1 MKEYSLTQSY
11 RGIPANTSL
20 FGPYPVKGGTAGVY
34 VQKADIPTDP
44 SQGVS
49 FGIYESAILS
59 NTEIFKEVTPQEKA
73 PQ

>member
-11 RGIPANTSL
+11 RGMPANTSL
-20 FGPYPVKGGTAGVY
+20 FGPFPVRGGTAGVY

-59 NTEIFKEVTPQEKA
+59 NPDIFKPATNGTEGK
-73 PQ
+73 

>member
-1 MKEYSLTQSY
+1 MKEYSITQSY

-20 FGPYPVKGGTAGVY
+20 FGPYKVVGGQSNVY

-59 NTEIFKEVTPQEKA
+59 NPDIFKPATNGTEGK
-73 PQ
+73 

>member
-1 MKEYSLTQSY
+1 MKEYLVQVAY
-11 RGIPANTSL
+11 RGITANTPL
-20 FGPYPVKGGTAGVY
+20 VGPFLVKGGQSTVY

-59 NTEIFKEVTPQEKA
+59 NPDIFKPATNENKA
-73 PQ
+73 